1 MTEQRSQPFSEPF
14 ISSDNSTRHNTNDT
28 IVNQHTLSQ
37 TTMNVVLVVL
47 ETLLT
52 LLLRFD
58 APLRQLVY
66 PLAQQNT
73 VVCIHSYVPH
83 VTIYATFTV
92 NGILLDSELQ
102 PSQTV
107 DVTINGFTWQI
118 AQALFTNNPKV
129 VKQLQIRGELD
140 KVAQIEAFL
149 QSLGLNS
156 VIQNIIANVKG
167 KKAEKSDKKDTE
179 KTPSTAEYRE
189 RIKEQQ
195 ANINALTIDQTE
207 LKAQNQQL
215 ISQNKFLKIC
225 LGIAILI
232 AIGCAVGWMIF

>member
-1 MTEQRSQPFSEPF
+1 MTEQRSEQFTEPF
-14 ISSDNSTRHNTNDT
+14 NSHDKP
-28 IVNQHTLSQ
+28 INQHTLSQ
-37 TTMNVVLVVL
+37 TTMSVVLVVL

-58 APLRQLVY
+58 PNLRQLVY

-83 VTIYATFTV
+83 VTVYATFTV
-92 NGILLDSELQ
+92 NGILLDSQLQ

-118 AQALFTNNPKV
+118 AQAIFTNNTKV

-140 KVAQIEAFL
+140 KVAQIEAFF

-167 KKAEKSDKKDTE
+167 KKADQADKKSSE
-179 KTPSTAEYRE
+179 KTPSTTEYRE
-189 RIKEQQ
+189 RIQQQQ
-195 ANINALTIDQTE
+195 ASINALTIDQTE
-207 LKAQNQQL
+207 LKTQNQQL
-215 ISQNKFLKIC
+215 ISQNNLLKIC
-225 LGIAILI
+225 LGVALLVAII
-232 AIGCAVGWMIF
+232 CAVGWAFF